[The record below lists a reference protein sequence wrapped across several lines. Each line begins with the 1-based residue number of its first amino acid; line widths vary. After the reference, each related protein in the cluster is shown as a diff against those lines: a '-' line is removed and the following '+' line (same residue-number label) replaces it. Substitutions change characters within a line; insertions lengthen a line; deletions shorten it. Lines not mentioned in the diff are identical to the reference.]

1 MMPRIEVSRN
11 TFLVAG
17 VAAVVAFLTLVVIGR
32 LGDRTH
38 SQSRG
43 TSTPEKRIAVVPPR
57 QGPIARP
64 TAAAL
69 AVFDRW
75 TPPPTEIVRLTSAVT
90 VYNSRGK
97 EVKQFPVGK
106 RLKVSKRAGEQIT
119 IDYLGD
125 EYTIPTASTEPSQ

>member
-17 VAAVVAFLTLVVIGR
+17 IAAVVAFLTLVVIGKI
-32 LGDRTH
+32 GDRT
-38 SQSRG
+38 SGQSRK
-43 TSTPEKRIAVVPPR
+43 TPPAEKRIPVVPPR

-64 TAAAL
+64 TPAAL

-90 VYNSRGK
+90 VYNARGK

-125 EYTIPTASTEPSQ
+125 QYTIPTASTEPSQ

>member
-1 MMPRIEVSRN
+1 MPRIEVSRN

-17 VAAVVAFLTLVVIGR
+17 IAAVVAFLTLVVIGR
-32 LGDRTH
+32 LGDRTR
-38 SQSRG
+38 SQSRE
-43 TSTPEKRIAVVPPR
+43 TPTAEKRITVVPPR

-64 TAAAL
+64 TPAAL

-90 VYNSRGK
+90 VYNARGK

-106 RLKVSKRAGEQIT
+106 RLKVSMRAGEQFT

-125 EYTIPTASTEPSQ
+125 HYTIPTASTEPSQ

>member
-17 VAAVVAFLTLVVIGR
+17 IAAVVAFLTLVVIGR
-32 LGDRTH
+32 LGDRTR
-38 SQSRG
+38 SQSRE
-43 TSTPEKRIAVVPPR
+43 TSTTEKRITVVPPR

-64 TAAAL
+64 TAAAP

-75 TPPPTEIVRLTSAVT
+75 TPPPTEIVRLISAVT

-106 RLKVSKRAGEQIT
+106 RLKVSKRTGEQIT

-125 EYTIPTASTEPSQ
+125 QYTIPTASTEPSQ